1 MPNSSD
7 LSRSAAE
14 RGGYIPG
21 LPESTQ
27 ADFLS
32 GRMGFAMGFDNTNQV
47 MVDLWSEGFQPQD
60 IPAASA
66 ADDLGRYCQAREQLA
81 AHMRGRILDEYI
93 QFGSA
98 PAVCAWYDAALAK
111 RRETLLD
118 LSAKAVAVRR
128 GALENPGTGFVAMDR
143 FLRDPHRVVVVEA
156 QEIAG
161 KAPADTPATFGSL
174 RMSPAANDY
183 VCAVTGEASDVFVKF
198 ALNSWEDM
206 ELTLGVE
213 LPKILQGWQR
223 FRLPVKHCVRSRY
236 DAVGMVGTPIE
247 HCVHAWYQ
255 QERELCEGKGLI
267 LAREI
272 QYLSAFNPNIVI
284 AFSEKGLQ
292 KLWKKLGIS

>member
-1 MPNSSD
+1 MSNSTA
-7 LSRSAAE
+7 LNQSAAG

-60 IPAASA
+60 IPDASA

-81 AHMRGRILDEYI
+81 AYMRERILDEYI
-93 QFGSA
+93 QFGAA
-98 PAVCAWYDAALAK
+98 PAVCAWYDAALSS
-111 RRETLLD
+111 RRGILID

-128 GALENPGTGFVAMDR
+128 GTLENPGTGFVAMDR
-143 FLRDPHRVVVVEA
+143 FLRDSHRVVVVEA

-161 KAPADTPATFGSL
+161 KTAADTPATFGSL

-183 VCAVTGEASDVFVKF
+183 VCAVTGDASDVFVKF
-198 ALNSWEDM
+198 SLSTWEDM
-206 ELTLGVE
+206 ELLLGVE

-247 HCVHAWYQ
+247 HCVHAWYE
-255 QERELCEGKGLI
+255 QEREWSEAKGLL
-267 LAREI
+267 LAREV

-292 KLWKKLGIS
+292 KTWKKLGIS